1 MSAVAWLVNVSLSQ
15 KLWSLMTS
23 YSSFFRST
31 SPECSFPDHLT
42 APLMILNSIRLMGP
56 QRNIRSAAL
65 QRKTRLIVKSLC
77 FMHLYYICTS
87 EFCNLGSP
95 RLLTTRLPSEQCF
108 QHSNQSGFTF
118 VLTSAQMVWRK
129 TIRLLFWLRESPHSE
144 GIHHKPYG
152 QNTPF
157 EIIYNCCAHSTA
169 NCASVIRRW

>member
-23 YSSFFRST
+23 YSSSFRST

-77 FMHLYYICTS
+77 FTHLYYISQNFVTLDPPDSWPQGCPLNNVFNIQIS
-87 EFCNLGSP
+87 QGSLLSWLQPRWYEEKQSYYYFDWGRAHIQREFITNP
-95 RLLTTRLPSEQCF
+95 TAKIHRL
-108 QHSNQSGFTF
+108 
-118 VLTSAQMVWRK
+118 K
-129 TIRLLFWLRESPHSE
+129 
-144 GIHHKPYG
+144 
-152 QNTPF
+152 
-157 EIIYNCCAHSTA
+157 
-169 NCASVIRRW
+169 

>member
-23 YSSFFRST
+23 YSSSFRST

-77 FMHLYYICTS
+77 FMHLYYISQNFVTLDPPDSWPQGCPLNNVFNIQIS
-87 EFCNLGSP
+87 QGSLLSWLQP
-95 RLLTTRLPSEQCF
+95 RWYEEKQS
-108 QHSNQSGFTF
+108 HSYFDWGEPTF
-118 VLTSAQMVWRK
+118 RGNSSQTLRPKYTVWNN
-129 TIRLLFWLRESPHSE
+129 P
-144 GIHHKPYG
+144 
-152 QNTPF
+152 
-157 EIIYNCCAHSTA
+157 
-169 NCASVIRRW
+169 